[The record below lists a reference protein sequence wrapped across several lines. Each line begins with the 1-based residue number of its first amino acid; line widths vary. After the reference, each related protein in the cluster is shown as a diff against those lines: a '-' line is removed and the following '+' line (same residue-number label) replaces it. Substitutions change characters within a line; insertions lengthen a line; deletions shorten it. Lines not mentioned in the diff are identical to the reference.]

1 MRIAIKDQVDA
12 TKLGL
17 EYLQESSRKNA
28 LEVLLEERDGEYQTA
43 LADFNVGKCAAT
55 CTILDR

>member
-1 MRIAIKDQVDA
+1 VRIAIKDQVDA

-17 EYLQESSRKNA
+17 QYLQESSRKNA

-43 LADFNVGKCAAT
+43 LTDFNIGKGAS
-55 CTILDR
+55 DYMHES